1 MVQNL
6 DGMTLYPEIQS
17 LSGDEIIDA
26 QIVNETCKAMQLI
39 FTGTDVTE
47 AMQTVQDLQ
56 DMINMSNN

>member
-1 MVQNL
+1 
-6 DGMTLYPEIQS
+6 MTLYPEIQS